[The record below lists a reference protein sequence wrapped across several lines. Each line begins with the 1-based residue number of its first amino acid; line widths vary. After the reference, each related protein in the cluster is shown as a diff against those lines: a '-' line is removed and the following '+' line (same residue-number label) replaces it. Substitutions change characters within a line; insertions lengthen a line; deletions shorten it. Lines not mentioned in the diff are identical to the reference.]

1 MLFHSQAFILG
12 FLPLVLAAYYAAA
25 RHAKAREWVLLL
37 ASLVFYGWWDVRFL
51 PLLLGQCTATWLA
64 SERHCRTGN
73 KGWLWAGVAVNLLSL
88 AFFKYTAFLVST
100 VSALA
105 GFDLPPPHIL
115 LPIGISFFTF
125 QLACYLV
132 DLARGDAHH
141 HPWRRITLFVSL
153 FPHLVAGPIVRHSEI
168 MPQLDASP
176 LRDGLAERFAK
187 GIAFFVIGCA
197 KKVFLDDPLALS
209 ADQMFAMAQTGAP
222 SAGDAWHSALAF
234 SLQLFLDFSA
244 YTEMAIGLGL
254 MLGVRFPDNFNAPY
268 QATDLRDFWR
278 RWHMT
283 LSRLIRDYLYIPLGG
298 SRQGWSGYVT
308 ATLITMS
315 LCGLWHGAG
324 WTFVAWGLMHGVGL
338 IACRA
343 WQSTMPPL
351 PSAMAWLVTML
362 FVIVGWVL
370 FRAPDFITAAH
381 MLSGMVGFGNGF
393 ASTQAIKPELVVAA
407 AVVAL
412 GPTTKAI
419 VEGGWLRPLAWQG
432 VALGA
437 ILAAAVLAVGQ
448 GQPQTFIYFQF

>member
-197 KKVFLDDPLALS
+197 KKVFLADPLALS
-209 ADQMFAMAQTGAP
+209 ADQMFAAAQTGAP
-222 SAGDAWHSALAF
+222 SAGDAWHGALAF

-308 ATLITMS
+308 ATLITMG

-324 WTFVAWGLMHGVGL
+324 WTFVLWGTLQGVAIV
-338 IACRA
+338 IATLWARHLPRL
-343 WQSTMPPL
+343 PP
-351 PSAMAWLVTML
+351 
-362 FVIVGWVL
+362 IVGWALTTGFFIFTAVF
-370 FRAPDFITAAH
+370 FRAGSLEAAWNIFQGLAVLPPVRFEGRNVIAAA
-381 MLSGMVGFGNGF
+381 MLCAFLLP
-393 ASTQAIKPELVVAA
+393 STQEICTRLLSTTRLPVPLGLGLAMVLVL
-407 AVVAL
+407 VAL
-412 GPTTKAI
+412 G
-419 VEGGWLRPLAWQG
+419 ERQSY
-432 VALGA
+432 
-437 ILAAAVLAVGQ
+437 Q
-448 GQPQTFIYFQF
+448 FIYFQF

>member
-12 FLPLVLAAYYAAA
+12 FLPIVLAAYYGVA
-25 RHAKAREWVLLL
+25 RYAQPREWVLLL
-37 ASLVFYGWWDVRFL
+37 ASLVFYAWWDVRFL
-51 PLLLGQCTATWLA
+51 PLLLGQCTLTWAA
-64 SERHCRTGN
+64 SELHRRTGHR
-73 KGWLWAGVAVNLLSL
+73 GWLWTGVILNLLSL

-100 VSALA
+100 VAALS
-105 GFDLPPPHIL
+105 GLDLAPPHIL

-141 HPWRRITLFVSL
+141 HPWRRVTLFVSL

-176 LRDGLAERFAK
+176 LRDGIAERFAK

-197 KKVFLDDPLALS
+197 KKVFLADPLGLS
-209 ADQMFAMAQTGAP
+209 ADQMFAAAQAGTL
-222 SAGDAWHSALAF
+222 SFGDAWHGALAF

-298 SRQGWSGYVT
+298 SRQGWGGYVA
-308 ATLITMS
+308 ATLVTMG

-324 WTFVAWGLMHGVGL
+324 WTFVAWGLMHGIGL
-338 IACRA
+338 IVCRG
-343 WQSTMPPL
+343 WQSNMPPMPTAL
-351 PSAMAWLVTML
+351 AWLVTML
-362 FVIVGWVL
+362 FVIAGWVL
-370 FRAPDFITAAH
+370 FRAPDFATAAR
-381 MLSGMVGFGNGF
+381 MLTAMIGLGDGI
-393 ASTQAIKPELVVAA
+393 ALTQAIKPELAIAA
-407 AVVAL
+407 AVAVL
-412 GPTTKAI
+412 GPTTKTI
-419 VEGGWLRPLAWQG
+419 VEGGWLRPAAYQG

-437 ILAAAVLAVGQ
+437 ILAAAVLAVGR
-448 GQPQTFIYFQF
+448 GHPQTFIYFQF

>member
-12 FLPLVLAAYYAAA
+12 FLPIVLAAYYAAA
-25 RHAKAREWVLLL
+25 RHAVAREWVLLL
-37 ASLVFYGWWDVRFL
+37 ASLAFYAWWDVRFL
-51 PLLLGQCTATWLA
+51 PLLLAQCTATWLA
-64 SERHCRTGN
+64 AEYHHRTG
-73 KGWLWAGVAVNLLSL
+73 KRSWLWAGVAVNLASL
-88 AFFKYTAFLVST
+88 AFFKYAAFLVST

-105 GFDLPPPHIL
+105 GLDLPPPHIL

-141 HPWRRITLFVSL
+141 HPWRRVTLFVSL

-187 GIAFFVIGCA
+187 GSAFFAIGCA
-197 KKVFLDDPLALS
+197 KKVFLADPLARS
-209 ADQMFAMAQTGAP
+209 ADLVFAAAQAGAP
-222 SAGDAWHSALAF
+222 SLADAWHGALAF

-254 MLGVRFPDNFNAPY
+254 MLGVRFPDNFDAPY
-268 QATDLRDFWR
+268 KATTLRDFWR

-298 SRQGWSGYVT
+298 SRQGWGMYVT
-308 ATLITMS
+308 ATLITMG

-338 IACRA
+338 IVCRA
-343 WQSTMPPL
+343 WQSGMPPL
-351 PSAMAWLVTML
+351 PSALGWLMTML

-370 FRAPDFITAAH
+370 FRAADFTTATH
-381 MLSGMVGFGNGF
+381 MLTAMGGLGDGWALTRS
-393 ASTQAIKPELVVAA
+393 IKPELVIATAVAII
-407 AVVAL
+407 
-412 GPTTKAI
+412 GPTTKAV
-419 VEGGWLRPLAWQG
+419 VEGGWLRPLAYQG
-432 VALGA
+432 AVLGA
-437 ILAAAVLAVGQ
+437 LLAAAVLAVGQ